1 MSATA
6 SRYSPIILYYSYYSS
21 KMIYLKIA
29 IFLAFPLL
37 LCLFT
42 IHVYGNSRFR
52 NAWLALA
59 YSDNCRLFVA
69 RLLSL
74 LVIVFHI
81 AYYALFPMD
90 KGIMISSLYVFFSLA
105 SRQNLKLLMA
115 IRKSEWGISVLAL
128 TAMGISF
135 LHHSLSSAITL
146 AMILVAV
153 CCLPSRVK
161 KQKVQTSETSN
172 PKMSDL

>member
-1 MSATA
+1 MT
-6 SRYSPIILYYSYYSS
+6 
-21 KMIYLKIA
+21 YLKIA

-37 LCLFT
+37 VCVFP
-42 IHVYGNSRFR
+42 IRFYQNRKFR
-52 NAWLALA
+52 NAWIALA

-81 AYYALFPMD
+81 AYYAVFPMD

-105 SRQNLKLLMA
+105 SKYNLKLLMA
-115 IRKSEWGISVLAL
+115 IRRSEWGISVLAL

-135 LHHSLSSAITL
+135 LPHSLSSAITL
-146 AMILVAV
+146 AMMLVAV

-161 KQKVQTSETSN
+161 KQKSKVLSSWGSQSES
-172 PKMSDL
+172 

>member
-1 MSATA
+1 MT
-6 SRYSPIILYYSYYSS
+6 
-21 KMIYLKIA
+21 YLKIA
-29 IFLAFPLL
+29 IFLTFPLL
-37 LCLFT
+37 VWVFP
-42 IHVYGNSRFR
+42 IRFYQNRKFR

-81 AYYALFPMD
+81 AYYAVFPMD

-105 SRQNLKLLMA
+105 SRQNLKLLTA
-115 IRKSEWGISVLAL
+115 VRRSEWGIPMLAL
-128 TAMGISF
+128 MAMGISF
-135 LHHSLSSAITL
+135 LPHSLSSAITL
-146 AMILVAV
+146 AMMLVAV

-161 KQKVQTSETSN
+161 KLKSN
-172 PKMSDL
+172 IQPSLDCQS

>member
-1 MSATA
+1 
-6 SRYSPIILYYSYYSS
+6 
-21 KMIYLKIA
+21 MIYLKIA

-37 LCLFT
+37 VWVFP
-42 IHVYGNSRFR
+42 IRFYQNR
-52 NAWLALA
+52 KFISAWLALS
-59 YSDNCRLFVA
+59 YSDNCRLLVA

-81 AYYALFPMD
+81 AYYALFPTD

-105 SRQNLKLLMA
+105 SKYNLKLLMA
-115 IRKSEWGISVLAL
+115 IRRSEWGISVLAL

-135 LHHSLSSAITL
+135 LPHFLSSAITL

-161 KQKVQTSETSN
+161 KQKSKIQPSLDSQ
-172 PKMSDL
+172 SQS

>member
-1 MSATA
+1 
-6 SRYSPIILYYSYYSS
+6 
-21 KMIYLKIA
+21 MIYLKIA

-74 LVIVFHI
+74 LVIVLHI
-81 AYYALFPMD
+81 AYYALFPTD

-105 SRQNLKLLMA
+105 SRYNLKLLMA
-115 IRKSEWGISVLAL
+115 IRRSEWCILALAL

-135 LHHSLSSAITL
+135 LPHSLSSAITL
-146 AMILVAV
+146 AMVLDAV
-153 CCLPSRVK
+153 CSLPSRVK
-161 KQKVQTSETSN
+161 TQEVQTSATSN
-172 PKMSDL
+172 SNKISNL

>member
-1 MSATA
+1 MT
-6 SRYSPIILYYSYYSS
+6 
-21 KMIYLKIA
+21 YLKIA

-37 LCLFT
+37 VWVFP
-42 IHVYGNSRFR
+42 IRFYQNRKFR
-52 NAWLALA
+52 NAWFALV

-81 AYYALFPMD
+81 AYYAVFPTD

-105 SRQNLKLLMA
+105 SKYNLKLLMA
-115 IRKSEWGISVLAL
+115 IRRTKWGIPMMAL

-135 LHHSLSSAITL
+135 LPHSLSSAITL
-146 AMILVAV
+146 AMMLVAV

-161 KQKVQTSETSN
+161 KLKSKVQSSLD
-172 PKMSDL
+172 SQA

>member
-1 MSATA
+1 MSMTA
-6 SRYSPIILYYSYYSS
+6 GSRISEKYHITHIIQT
-21 KMIYLKIA
+21 KMTSLKIV

-37 LCLFT
+37 LCLFP
-42 IHVYGNSRFR
+42 IHLYGNRRFR
-52 NAWLALA
+52 KAWIALA

-81 AYYALFPMD
+81 AYYALFPTD

-105 SRQNLKLLMA
+105 STQNLKLLMA
-115 IRKSEWGISVLAL
+115 FRRTQYGIHVLAL
-128 TAMGISF
+128 TAMAISF
-135 LHHSLSSAITL
+135 LAHSLSSAITL
-146 AMILVAV
+146 AFVLTAV

-161 KQKVQTSETSN
+161 QSKAKPSLSIQS
-172 PKMSDL
+172 

>member
-1 MSATA
+1 MT
-6 SRYSPIILYYSYYSS
+6 
-21 KMIYLKIA
+21 YLKIA

-37 LCLFT
+37 VWVFP
-42 IHVYGNSRFR
+42 IRFYQNRKFR
-52 NAWLALA
+52 NVWLALA

-81 AYYALFPMD
+81 AYYALFPTD

-105 SRQNLKLLMA
+105 SKYNLKLLMA
-115 IRKSEWGISVLAL
+115 IRRSEWDISVLAL

-135 LHHSLSSAITL
+135 LPHSLSLAITL
-146 AMILVAV
+146 AMMLVAV

-161 KQKVQTSETSN
+161 SQKVQTSTTSKPN
-172 PKMSDL
+172 KISNL

>member
-1 MSATA
+1 
-6 SRYSPIILYYSYYSS
+6 
-21 KMIYLKIA
+21 MIYLKIV

-37 LCLFT
+37 VWVFP
-42 IHVYGNSRFR
+42 IRFYQNRKFR
-52 NAWLALA
+52 NVWLALA

-81 AYYALFPMD
+81 AYYALFPTD
-90 KGIMISSLYVFFSLA
+90 NGIMISSLYVFFSLA
-105 SRQNLKLLMA
+105 SKYNLKLLMA
-115 IRKSEWGISVLAL
+115 IRRSKWGISVLAL

-135 LHHSLSSAITL
+135 LPHSLSSAITL
-146 AMILVAV
+146 AMIIVAV

-161 KQKVQTSETSN
+161 KQKSKIQPSL
-172 PKMSDL
+172 DC

>member
-1 MSATA
+1 MT
-6 SRYSPIILYYSYYSS
+6 
-21 KMIYLKIA
+21 YLKIA

-81 AYYALFPMD
+81 AYYALFPTD
-90 KGIMISSLYVFFSLA
+90 KGIMISSLYLFFSLA
-105 SRQNLKLLMA
+105 SKYNLKLLMA
-115 IRKSEWGISVLAL
+115 IRRSEWGISVLAL

-135 LHHSLSSAITL
+135 LPHFLSSAITL

-161 KQKVQTSETSN
+161 KLKSKVQPSLDSQ
-172 PKMSDL
+172 SQS

>member
-1 MSATA
+1 MT
-6 SRYSPIILYYSYYSS
+6 
-21 KMIYLKIA
+21 YLKIA

-37 LCLFT
+37 ICLFT
-42 IHVYGNSRFR
+42 IHVYGNIRFR

-81 AYYALFPMD
+81 AYYAVFPTD

-115 IRKSEWGISVLAL
+115 IRRSDWGISVLAL

-135 LHHSLSSAITL
+135 LPHSLSSAITL
-146 AMILVAV
+146 AMIIVAV
-153 CCLPSRVK
+153 CCLPSQVK
-161 KQKVQTSETSN
+161 KQKSKIQPSLDSQ
-172 PKMSDL
+172 PQS

>member
-6 SRYSPIILYYSYYSS
+6 SRYFPIISYYSYYSS
-21 KMIYLKIA
+21 KMTYLKIA

-37 LCLFT
+37 LCLFA

-81 AYYALFPMD
+81 AYYALFPTD

-105 SRQNLKLLMA
+105 SKYNMKLLMA
-115 IRKSEWGISVLAL
+115 IRRSEWGISVLAL
-128 TAMGISF
+128 TAMGIAF
-135 LHHSLSSAITL
+135 LPHSLSSAITL

-161 KQKVQTSETSN
+161 KQKSKIQSSLDC
-172 PKMSDL
+172 SSQS

>member
-1 MSATA
+1 MT
-6 SRYSPIILYYSYYSS
+6 
-21 KMIYLKIA
+21 YLKIT

-37 LCLFT
+37 VWVFPM
-42 IHVYGNSRFR
+42 HFYQKRKFR
-52 NAWLALA
+52 NVWLALA

-81 AYYALFPMD
+81 AYYALFPTD

-105 SRQNLKLLMA
+105 SKYNLKLLMA
-115 IRKSEWGISVLAL
+115 IRRSEWGISVLAL
-128 TAMGISF
+128 TVMGISF

-161 KQKVQTSETSN
+161 KQKSKIQPSL
-172 PKMSDL
+172 DC

>member
-1 MSATA
+1 MT
-6 SRYSPIILYYSYYSS
+6 
-21 KMIYLKIA
+21 YLKIA

-37 LCLFT
+37 VWVFP
-42 IHVYGNSRFR
+42 IRFYQNRRFR
-52 NAWLALA
+52 SAWLALT

-81 AYYALFPMD
+81 AYYAIFPID

-105 SRQNLKLLMA
+105 SKYNLKLLMA
-115 IRKSEWGISVLAL
+115 IRKSEWGIYVLAL
-128 TAMGISF
+128 TAMGIAF
-135 LHHSLSSAITL
+135 LPHSLSSAITL

-153 CCLPSRVK
+153 CCLPLRVK
-161 KQKVQTSETSN
+161 KMKSKVLSSPYIQSQS
-172 PKMSDL
+172 